1 MSQGKDRRKEVGRLG
16 EQWACRYLSKKG
28 YTIIETNWRSRLG
41 ELDVIAT
48 CEELLVIVEVRTT
61 RGVRFGYGF
70 QSVDERKRYQVRRL
84 AEQYMVAKGLSHHP
98 VRLDVISILLSR
110 HHPPHLVEIHH
121 LEGAL

>member
-48 CEELLVIVEVRTT
+48 CEELLVIVEVALHGESGLVTDFNQWT
-61 RGVRFGYGF
+61 SGSDIKCGVL
-70 QSVDERKRYQVRRL
+70 QSSIWWQ
-84 AEQYMVAKGLSHHP
+84 KG
-98 VRLDVISILLSR
+98 
-110 HHPPHLVEIHH
+110 
-121 LEGAL
+121 